1 MKLKIIKSLCNAS
14 LGIALFA
21 LPSCQKF
28 LDSKPSSSQVIP
40 TKLKDLRALMDNNSK
55 INNQAA
61 TNVLEHYSD
70 YFKMDKED
78 LDKLT
83 YATKEFY
90 IFGQEYDTEQFFL
103 NGWTYSFT
111 PAYYANTVLDL
122 LPKVTNDDP
131 VEWGRIKGSALFV
144 RANTFFHLLKSF
156 SPMYI
161 KGNEA
166 ANNKP
171 GIPLRLIADVNAI
184 SKRATVKEAYE
195 QIVADLKEAIQL
207 LPPKEQY
214 NTRPDKASAYGS
226 LARVYLVMQEFELA
240 GKYADSSLRIDHS
253 LFNFN
258 ELDLNAQL
266 PFKNYNK
273 ETLYYSTST
282 STALFNQTNN
292 GYIHEDLVASYDEND
307 LRKAAF
313 FLIDNKGHSQF
324 KGSYSGS
331 SSGNFMIGVCV
342 DEMYLTL
349 AESQARSGRK
359 NDALTALNTLL
370 QTRWRTGT
378 FVPFTAANVQ
388 EALEIVLAER
398 KKSLIY
404 RGVRVMDQRR
414 LNLEPQFAK
423 PVVRVLDPGGES
435 LTYTLAPNDL
445 RYVFLLPHD
454 VVQVTGMPQPE
465 R

>member
-1 MKLKIIKSLCNAS
+1 MKLRMIKSLCMAS
-14 LGIALFA
+14 LATALFT

-40 TKLKDLRALMDNNSK
+40 TKLKDLRAIMDNNGK
-55 INNQAA
+55 INNQGA
-61 TNVLEHYSD
+61 TSVLEHYSD

-83 YATKEFY
+83 YTTKEFY
-90 IFGQEYDTEQFFL
+90 TFGQDYYTEQFFL

-111 PAYYANTVLDL
+111 PVYYANTVLDL
-122 LPKVTNDDP
+122 LPKVKNDDP
-131 VEWGRIKGSALFV
+131 VEWRRIKGAALFV
-144 RANTFFHLLKSF
+144 RANAFFHLLKCF
-156 SPMYI
+156 SPIYI
-161 KGNEA
+161 KGDEV
-166 ANNKP
+166 ANKKP
-171 GIPLRLIADVNAI
+171 GIPLRLDPDVNAI
-184 SKRATVKEAYE
+184 SKRSTVKEAYE
-195 QIVADLKEAIQL
+195 QVVADLKEAIQL

-226 LARVYLVMQEFELA
+226 LSRVYLVMQEFELA
-240 GKYADSSLRIDHS
+240 GKYADSSLKIDHS
-253 LFNFN
+253 LFDFN

-266 PFKNYNK
+266 PFENYNK

-282 STALFNQTNN
+282 STDLFYPTRN
-292 GYIHEDLVASYDEND
+292 GYIDNNLVASYDEND

-324 KGSYSGS
+324 KGSYTGS
-331 SSGNFMIGVCV
+331 SSGSFMIGVCV

-349 AESQARSGRK
+349 AESHARAGRK
-359 NDALTALNTLL
+359 EDAMTALNTLL
-370 QTRWRTGT
+370 ETRWRTGT
-378 FVPFTAANVQ
+378 FVPLTAANAQ
-388 EALEIVLAER
+388 DALEIVLAER

-423 PVVRVLDPGGES
+423 PVVRVLDPGGEN